1 MGAAYGLSLDFQQAQ
16 SSMGTVTVQ
25 NVSDQSV
32 QAFVRVPFYLEKDRA
47 TRMPVIDCIELE
59 TSQKNVEMSVELFG
73 VYVHLNGR

>member
-1 MGAAYGLSLDFQQAQ
+1 M
-16 SSMGTVTVQ
+16 
-25 NVSDQSV
+25 
-32 QAFVRVPFYLEKDRA
+32 VPFYLEKDRA